1 MKTILRVCNMRTS
14 LDVTNVR
21 NAISNN
27 QGVIALQVNIEK
39 GEIEVL
45 YDSYFIDA
53 DKLIDS
59 LNELGY
65 IVL

>member
-1 MKTILRVCNMRTS
+1 MKTILRVCNMRTIE
-14 LDVTNVR
+14 DVTNIR

-27 QGVIALQVNIEK
+27 QGVVACQINKEK
-39 GEIEVL
+39 GEVNIL
-45 YDSYFIDA
+45 YDGYFVNE

-59 LNELGY
+59 LDEIGY

>member
-1 MKTILRVCNMRTS
+1 MRTS

>member
-1 MKTILRVCNMRTS
+1 MKTILRVCNMRTID
-14 LDVTNVR
+14 DVTNVR

-27 QGVIALQVNIEK
+27 QGVVAFQVNVEK
-39 GEIEVL
+39 GEVEVL
-45 YDSYFIDA
+45 YDSYFVDV

>member
-1 MKTILRVCNMRTS
+1 MKTILRVCNMRTIE
-14 LDVTNVR
+14 DVTNFR

-27 QGVIALQVNIEK
+27 QGVVAFQVNMEK
-39 GEIEVL
+39 GEVDVL
-45 YDSYFIDA
+45 YDRYFVDV

-59 LNELGY
+59 LDELGY